1 MGKSN
6 KLRQA
11 RRLQAASGVCAALEA
26 HSRRKIDRAGAVS
39 YDDFNDAYRAKIET
53 HRGLALRLPQD
64 WRCRIKSTSQER
76 RFIDLVRFAFAKYPV
91 PRHLE
96 RIWIDDVDDDLV
108 DDPSALARRVGQQ
121 RRARPELQR
130 WYIVAT
136 QGGSLHKE
144 ATHPYLSRLET
155 HYFLDAPE
163 PLTTARAFWYAV
175 GRASSESAGAAL
187 KVAQTKLCDY
197 SIASS
202 FWRDAARFFARH
214 PTTVVEFNDLIDFIG
229 TAKEAD
235 DGFTLKGRMLPTL
248 RRRMQDWHRALQR
261 EQAICGGSW
270 TGRAL
275 PDVEYRAGRDDKT
288 AIWRFRQILT
298 GNELFREGQRMHH
311 CVASY
316 KPLCMKGEVSIW
328 SLACEYPL
336 GHVNKGVTIEVRN
349 SGIIVQCRGLANR
362 LPHANERAMI
372 ARWAH
377 EHGLIL
383 PARLN
388 G

>member
-6 KLRQA
+6 KSRQA
-11 RRLQAASGVCAALEA
+11 RRLQAERSVGAVLEA
-26 HSRRKIDRAGAVS
+26 HSRRKTDRASVAS
-39 YDDFNDAYRAKIET
+39 CDDFNDGYRAKIET

-64 WRCRIKSTSQER
+64 WRCRIKSTSEER

-96 RIWIDDVDDDLV
+96 RVWTDDVDDDFV
-108 DDPSALARRVGQQ
+108 DDPRALARRAGA
-121 RRARPELQR
+121 RWRAHSELRR

-163 PLTTARAFWYAV
+163 PLTTARAFWYAI
-175 GRASSESAGAAL
+175 GRASSENAGAAL

-202 FWRDAARFFARH
+202 FWRDAARFFVRN
-214 PTTVVEFNDLIDFIG
+214 PSTVAELNDLIDYISM
-229 TAKEAD
+229 AKEMDAT
-235 DGFTLKGRMLPTL
+235 FALKGRTLPAL
-248 RRRMQDWHRALQR
+248 RRRMQDWHRALQK

-270 TGRAL
+270 AGREL
-275 PDVEYRAGRDDKT
+275 PDVEYRAGRDDKI
-288 AIWRFRQILT
+288 AIWRFRQIKT
-298 GNELFREGQRMHH
+298 GNDLYREGQRLHH

-316 KPLCMKGEVSIW
+316 KPLCVKGEVSIW

-336 GHVNKGVTIEVRN
+336 GHINKGVTIEVRE
-349 SGIIVQCRGLANR
+349 SGIIVQCRGFANR
-362 LPHANERAMI
+362 LPQANELAMI
-372 ARWAH
+372 ERWAR
-377 EHGLIL
+377 ERGLSL
-383 PARLN
+383 PAPLTA
-388 G
+388 